1 MAEPVAVAR
10 ERIAEMAV
18 QLAAL
23 RDELRRLA
31 ASLPGDEEVVDLLVE
46 IASRLLAL
54 KFQLRGLA
62 ESLHAPAEPDLEE
75 EDEAGQ
81 LRSAIECVLVDSL
94 EPAIANLERA
104 ARSRRPAAET

>member
-10 ERIAEMAV
+10 ARIDEVVV

-31 ASLPGDEEVVDLLVE
+31 ASVPGDEEVPTLLFG
-46 IASRLLAL
+46 IATRLSAMR
-54 KFQLRGLA
+54 FQLRGIAAALGETDA
-62 ESLHAPAEPDLEE
+62 E

-81 LRSAIECVLVDSL
+81 LRSAIECVLADLL
-94 EPAIANLERA
+94 EPAIVNLEQA
-104 ARSRRPAAET
+104 AEARRPAAET